1 MTLIFELRDYYS
13 NMNGNLNV
21 NINKYTKRQLIDI
34 ILIYYL
40 KEGKVVETNL
50 NKLNKKKL
58 IEIINENEISIYDN
72 YKLMEE
78 TLEIERYT
86 TNLEIIYYNFMKFK
100 NIPIYIIKEIQNN
113 PDLKAV
119 DLEIIINANN
129 LIIENDINEMTKF
142 NKMIFTIAGAI
153 NEYSYNNNIL
163 EYKTL
168 PDIINVLNYYQNY
181 Y

>member
-1 MTLIFELRDYYS
+1 
-13 NMNGNLNV
+13 MNSNV
-21 NINKYTKRQLIDI
+21 NVNKYTKKQLIDI

-40 KEGKVVETNL
+40 KDGKKVETNL

-58 IEIINENEISIYDN
+58 IEIINENEISIYNN

-100 NIPIYIIKEIQNN
+100 NIPLYIIKEIQNN
-113 PDLKAV
+113 PDFKSI
-119 DLEIIINANN
+119 DLEIIINENN
-129 LIIENDINEMTKF
+129 LIIENDIDDMKRF

>member
-1 MTLIFELRDYYS
+1 M
-13 NMNGNLNV
+13 
-21 NINKYTKRQLIDI
+21 NKYTKKQLIDI

-58 IEIINENEISIYDN
+58 IDIINENEISIYDN

-100 NIPIYIIKEIQNN
+100 NIPINIIKEIQNN
-113 PDLKAV
+113 SDLKSV

-129 LIIENDINEMTKF
+129 LIIEDDVDEMKRF
-142 NKMIFTIAGAI
+142 NKMIFIIAGAI
-153 NEYSYNNNIL
+153 NDYSIYNNKL

-181 Y
+181 N

>member
-1 MTLIFELRDYYS
+1 M
-13 NMNGNLNV
+13 NVNGNVNV

-40 KEGKVVETNL
+40 KDGKKVETNL

>member
-1 MTLIFELRDYYS
+1 M
-13 NMNGNLNV
+13 
-21 NINKYTKRQLIDI
+21 NKYTKRQLID
-34 ILIYYL
+34 
-40 KEGKVVETNL
+40 
-50 NKLNKKKL
+50 
-58 IEIINENEISIYDN
+58 IINENEISIYDN

-78 TLEIERYT
+78 TLETERYT
-86 TNLEIIYYNFMKFK
+86 ANLEIIYYNFMKFK

-113 PDLKAV
+113 SDLTAN

-129 LIIENDINEMTKF
+129 LIIEDNIDDMKKF

-153 NEYSYNNNIL
+153 NEYSIYNNKL

-181 Y
+181 N

>member
-1 MTLIFELRDYYS
+1 M
-13 NMNGNLNV
+13 
-21 NINKYTKRQLIDI
+21 NINKYTKKELIDI

-58 IEIINENEISIYDN
+58 VNIINENEISIYNN

-78 TLEIERYT
+78 TLETERYT
-86 TNLEIIYYNFMKFK
+86 TNLEIIYYNFMKYK
-100 NIPIYIIKEIQNN
+100 NIPIYIIKEIQSNS
-113 PDLKAV
+113 DLKSI

-129 LIIENDINEMTKF
+129 LIIENDINDMIRF
-142 NKMIFTIAGAI
+142 NKMIFSIAGAI
-153 NEYSYNNNIL
+153 NKYNNYKL

-181 Y
+181 

>member
-1 MTLIFELRDYYS
+1 MD
-13 NMNGNLNV
+13 
-21 NINKYTKRQLIDI
+21 INKYTKKQLIDI

-113 PDLKAV
+113 SDLKSV

-129 LIIENDINEMTKF
+129 LIIEDDIDEMKRF
-142 NKMIFTIAGAI
+142 NKMIFIIAGAI
-153 NEYSYNNNIL
+153 NDYSIYNNKL

-181 Y
+181 N

>member
-1 MTLIFELRDYYS
+1 MTLIFGFRGYYS
-13 NMNGNLNV
+13 NMNGDGNINV
-21 NINKYTKRQLIDI
+21 NKYTKRQLIDI

-86 TNLEIIYYNFMKFK
+86 NNLEIIYYNFMKFK

-113 PDLKAV
+113 ADLKSI

-129 LIIENDINEMTKF
+129 LIIEDDIDEMKRF

-153 NEYSYNNNIL
+153 NDYSVYNNKL

-181 Y
+181 N

>member
-1 MTLIFELRDYYS
+1 MTLIFGLRGYYS
-13 NMNGNLNV
+13 NMNGNLSV